1 MARPIKADAMRACVP
16 MEHATERKGSGTMVA
31 YLECMEWGTERRY
44 STYDGLSG
52 EGIAERSGV

>member
-1 MARPIKADAMRACVP
+1 MRTCVP

-44 STYDGLSG
+44 STYDGLSR
-52 EGIAERSGV
+52 EGITEKSGV